1 MESGIRRNNIPP
13 YRHSAFLGWRP
24 SFYTTIKDQGIV
36 GANTLGSGYAEQQVR
51 SVALRQA
58 TKAYMDQAETV

>member
-1 MESGIRRNNIPP
+1 MSN
-13 YRHSAFLGWRP
+13 AV
-24 SFYTTIKDQGIV
+24 IKDQGTV

>member
-1 MESGIRRNNIPP
+1 MNN
-13 YRHSAFLGWRP
+13 AV
-24 SFYTTIKDQGIV
+24 IKDQGIV